1 MINLVP
7 QLRPLILF
15 SFLAM
20 VGGGC
25 SASAVDEQSRG
36 QTAATSTSTSS
47 LATAMDPSFKEWV
60 AELRDQALDEGIS
73 PNTFDRAFERVRPLD
88 RVIELDRSQP
98 EFTLSFWRYM
108 SNAVNDRRI
117 EQGRELLQQH
127 RPLLQRVEQ
136 RYGVQPRF
144 LVAFW
149 GLETN
154 YGGTFGNFPVISALA
169 TLAYDERRSAFFRE
183 ELMHALKILDS
194 GDISPERM
202 EGSWAGAMGHL
213 QFMPSTYTAY
223 ATDAD
228 GDSRRDIW
236 GSMPDVF
243 ASAAN
248 FLSSIGWRGDETWGQ
263 EVRLPA
269 DFDWSLVSIETMPE
283 TLKTIDEW
291 KAIGLRGADGA
302 TLPVDNRE
310 AAVILPAGSD
320 GPAFLVYHNYTR
332 ILQWNRSILYAV
344 AVGYLADKLV
354 GGPDLTVSAPQE
366 DVRLSVD
373 QVEEIQSRLGRL
385 GFNAGPADGK
395 VGPMTRNAIREYQKS
410 RDIPADAFPSRKL
423 LRQIRSEE

>member
-7 QLRPLILF
+7 KLRPLILL

-20 VGGGC
+20 AGGGC

-36 QTAATSTSTSS
+36 QAGAASSSTSS
-47 LATAMDPSFKEWV
+47 LSTAVDPSFQDWV
-60 AELRDQALDEGIS
+60 AELRDQALNEGIS
-73 PNTFDRAFERVRPLD
+73 QNTFDRAFERVRPLD

-117 EQGRELLQQH
+117 EEGRELLQQH
-127 RPLLQRVEQ
+127 RPLLQRMEQ

-154 YGGTFGNFPVISALA
+154 YGATFGNFPVISALA

-248 FLSSIGWRGDETWGQ
+248 FLSSIGWRGDQTWGQ
-263 EVRLPA
+263 EVRIPA
-269 DFDWSLVSIETMPE
+269 NFNWSLVSIETMPE

-291 KAIGLRGADGA
+291 KALGIRGADGA
-302 TLPVDNRE
+302 SLPSDNRE
-310 AAVILPAGSD
+310 AAVILPAGSE
-320 GPAFLVYHNYTR
+320 GPVFLVYHNYTR

-373 QVEEIQSRLGRL
+373 QVEEMQSRLGRL

-395 VGPMTRNAIREYQKS
+395 VGPMTRTAIRDYQKS

>member
-1 MINLVP
+1 
-7 QLRPLILF
+7 
-15 SFLAM
+15 M

-25 SASAVDEQSRG
+25 SASAVDDQSRG
-36 QTAATSTSTSS
+36 QTASASSDTSS
-47 LATAMDPSFKEWV
+47 LSTAVDPSFQNWV
-60 AELRDQALDEGIS
+60 AELRDQAIREGVS
-73 PNTFDRAFERVRPLD
+73 ANTFDQAFERVRPLD

-117 EQGRELLQQH
+117 EEGRDLLEQH
-127 RPLLQRVEQ
+127 RPLLQEVEQ

-154 YGGTFGNFPVISALA
+154 YGATFGDFPVISSLA

-183 ELMHALKILDS
+183 ELLHALKILDS

-223 ATDAD
+223 AMDAD

-248 FLSSIGWRGDETWGQ
+248 FLSSIGWRGDQTWGQ

-269 DFDWSLVSIETMPE
+269 NFNWSLVSIETMPE
-283 TLKTIDEW
+283 TMKTIDEW
-291 KAIGLRGADGA
+291 KALGINGADGA
-302 TLPVDNRE
+302 TLPSDNRE
-310 AAVILPAGSD
+310 AAVILPAGSE

-344 AVGYLADKLV
+344 AVGHLADKLV

-373 QVEEIQSRLGRL
+373 QVKDMQSRLGRL

-395 VGPMTRNAIREYQKS
+395 VGPMTRTAIRDYQKS
-410 RDIPADAFPSRKL
+410 RDLPADAFPSRKL

>member
-1 MINLVP
+1 MINLFP
-7 QLRPLILF
+7 QLRPLVLL

-36 QTAATSTSTSS
+36 QTASASTSTSS
-47 LATAMDPSFKEWV
+47 LSTAADSSFEEWV

-73 PNTFDRAFERVRPLD
+73 PDTFDRAFERVRPLD

-108 SNAVNDRRI
+108 SNAVNDQRI
-117 EQGRELLQQH
+117 EEGRELLQQH

-136 RYGVQPRF
+136 RYDVQPRF

-154 YGGTFGNFPVISALA
+154 YGATFGNFPVISALA

-248 FLSSIGWRGDETWGQ
+248 FLSSIGWRGDETWGH
-263 EVRLPA
+263 EVRLPE
-269 DFDWSLVSIETMPE
+269 DFDWAQVSIETMPE

-291 KAIGLRGADGA
+291 KALGIRGADGA
-302 TLPVDNRE
+302 NLPDDNRE
-310 AAVILPAGSD
+310 AAVILPAGSE

-354 GGPDLTVSAPQE
+354 DGPDLTVSAPQE

-373 QVEEIQSRLGRL
+373 QVEEMQSRLGRL

-395 VGPMTRNAIREYQKS
+395 VGPMTRTAIREYQKS

>member
-1 MINLVP
+1 MTNLVP
-7 QLRPLILF
+7 RLRPLIVL

-25 SASAVDEQSRG
+25 SASAVDDQSRG
-36 QTAATSTSTSS
+36 QTTSASTDRSS
-47 LATAMDPSFKEWV
+47 LSTAVDPSFQNWV
-60 AELRDQALDEGIS
+60 DELRNQAIREGVS
-73 PNTFDRAFERVRPLD
+73 PNTFDQAFERVRPLD

-117 EQGRELLQQH
+117 EEGRDLLQQH
-127 RPLLQRVEQ
+127 RPLLSEVEQ

-154 YGGTFGNFPVISALA
+154 YGATFGNFPVISSLA

-183 ELMHALKILDS
+183 ELLHALKILDS

-248 FLSSIGWRGDETWGQ
+248 FLSSIGWRGDQTWGQ

-269 DFDWSLVSIETMPE
+269 NFDWSLVSIETMPE

-291 KAIGLRGADGA
+291 KALGLHGADGA
-302 TLPVDNRE
+302 TLPSDNRE
-310 AAVILPAGSD
+310 AAVILPAGSE

-373 QVEEIQSRLGRL
+373 QVKDMQSRLGRL

-395 VGPMTRNAIREYQKS
+395 VGPMTRTAIRDYQES
-410 RDIPADAFPSRKL
+410 RGLPADAFPSRKL